1 MTLSYFLSGSSSSSS
16 FSVSASVLATYCVY
30 HKCIM
35 ALRPQT
41 TWYPLAHW
49 PTSSALV
56 PSPLISQS
64 QVSYKA
70 VHGPSTYYFPDN
82 LLKIQIPGDCQSEIS
97 QKEKN
102 KYYILMHIAASL
114 VAQMV
119 VWNLKK
125 IGIDDLIYTAE

>member
-1 MTLSYFLSGSSSSSS
+1 MTLSYFLLGSSSSSS
-16 FSVSASVLATYCVY
+16 FSVSVCLCTGRLLCVTQVHHGLA
-30 HKCIM
+30 
-35 ALRPQT
+35 PQT
-41 TWYPLAHW
+41 TWYPLAHR

-56 PSPLISQS
+56 LAPLISQS
-64 QVSYKA
+64 QVSYKV

-82 LLKIQIPGDCQSEIS
+82 LLKIQIPGDFQSEVS

-125 IGIDDLIYTAE
+125 LI